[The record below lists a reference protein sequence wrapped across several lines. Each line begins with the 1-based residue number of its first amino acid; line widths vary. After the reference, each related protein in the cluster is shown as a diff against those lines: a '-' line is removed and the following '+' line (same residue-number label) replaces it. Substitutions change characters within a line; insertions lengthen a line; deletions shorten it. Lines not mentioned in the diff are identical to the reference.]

1 MSTPNMNLTLPTVS
15 TTVGPTWA
23 TMLNTAFTQV
33 DAHTHV
39 VGAGQGVPISAA
51 ALAIDGDVSWSNH
64 SLLSVGSVQ
73 LADQGTTLG
82 ANRVYNNG
90 GNLYFTDGNG
100 VAIPITASGGV
111 AGTPGSIAGLA
122 SPGGAS
128 WSAITGFVWTS
139 AALTGAI
146 MDCGPIL
153 LRTGTASSNA
163 VTLTPAS
170 ATTAYT
176 LTLPNAVPAANS
188 FLTITTGGTLGYL
201 PLATNYQL
209 LATSIASTTSTTY
222 SLLLGTVTLTTT
234 GNPVVIG
241 ITADA
246 TGSDGYIWLSGTST
260 GKMKAWLRA
269 EVDGSVN
276 VGTQVIE
283 IDKPSSGLLSFP
295 LSIYSAFYPVA
306 AGTHTFKLYGKVE
319 AAGGVYTTTTLAIQN
334 GKFFVYEL

>member
-15 TTVGPTWA
+15 ATIGPTWA

-51 ALAIDGDVSWSNH
+51 ALSIDGDVSWNNRAM
-64 SLLSVGSVQ
+64 LNAGSVQ
-73 LADQGTTLG
+73 LVNQGTTLS
-82 ANRVYNNG
+82 ANRIYNNG

-100 VAIPITASGGV
+100 IAIPITANGGV
-111 AGTPGSIAGLA
+111 AGAQGSIAGLMP
-122 SPGGAS
+122 PGTAS

-170 ATTAYT
+170 GTTAYT
-176 LTLPNAVPAANS
+176 LTLPGSTPASDS
-188 FLTITTGGTLGYL
+188 FLTITTAGTLGYL
-201 PLATNYQL
+201 PLSTNYQL
-209 LATSIASTTSTTY
+209 LATSSPSTVSTSYTQ
-222 SLLLGTVTLTTT
+222 LLGTITLTTN

-241 ITADA
+241 IAADA

-260 GKMKAWLRA
+260 GKMKAWLRVV
-269 EVDGSVN
+269 VDGSVDL
-276 VGTQVIE
+276 GTQVFE
-283 IDKPSSGLLSFP
+283 IDKPSSGIIAFP

-306 AGTHTFKLYGKVE
+306 AGSHSFQLYGKVQ
-319 AAGGVYTTTTLAIQN
+319 AAGGNYTTTTLAINN
-334 GKFFVYEL
+334 GKLFVYEL